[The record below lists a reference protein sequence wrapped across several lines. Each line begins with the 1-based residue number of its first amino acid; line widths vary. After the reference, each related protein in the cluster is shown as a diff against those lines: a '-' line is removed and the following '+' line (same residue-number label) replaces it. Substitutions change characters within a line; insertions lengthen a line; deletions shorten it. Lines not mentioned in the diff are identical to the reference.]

1 MILEKDRAPSR
12 LLVRKGLVVGHALL
26 SWSRLHSVDEHGCSR
41 TVFREIDVRVV
52 EKTRE
57 PLLELLLPPDV
68 FGKVG
73 EHLTQA
79 SEVLLTR
86 LEKDVPLVLGPLAKL
101 EERTLRHLVHRPHA
115 GDVEA
120 EVADRE
126 VVLTLRIEEND
137 SFLRIVQI
145 RLVLEQLM
153 HVAVLFEGNGHE
165 TEFHAHRVPPVMC
178 CSSPR
183 FTAKVSGFYD
193 SDNITDIAY
202 MGLEVKPNRKSPY
215 FRAFSRFMY
224 LIKRIKNFLPPKL
237 KYGSSRCFSTGSF
250 AVLSG
255 AAPPSFSKFFTGARG
270 ESRTL
275 MTLRS
280 MDFESIASAI
290 PPPGQI

>member
-224 LIKRIKNFLPPKL
+224 LIKRIKKFSSPKIKIWFEPMFFYGFFCGFERCGSAVFLEI
-237 KYGSSRCFSTGSF
+237 FSL
-250 AVLSG
+250 VPEERVELS
-255 AAPPSFSKFFTGARG
+255 
-270 ESRTL
+270 
-275 MTLRS
+275 
-280 MDFESIASAI
+280 
-290 PPPGQI
+290 